1 MKINYKYLIQL
12 ISITISI
19 MMIVSV
25 LVVVAAMA
33 ATGMPTELLGAV
45 LALLLVCVCVNT
57 HTTAPVA
64 ADADTSSTPGPSMPP
79 LMRNNTGEVIEG
91 RPYMNVDKKW
101 LKGKENTILMA
112 QVQQMSNEGEQD
124 LSQILSEIKEG
135 DKDN

>member
-12 ISITISI
+12 ISITIPI

-64 ADADTSSTPGPSMPP
+64 ADADPSSTPGPSMPP